1 MLDQGVYLARLGL
14 KVEHFG
20 SQEAATLCCGSA
32 ATCVWLLLLVVVVV
46 VGVLAAAPHCVPAVA
61 CSPAVRACFLASPV
75 CLRICIVV
83 HSVA

>member
-20 SQEAATLCCGSA
+20 SQEAA
-32 ATCVWLLLLVVVVV
+32 ATRVWLMRLLLQLLVIVV
-46 VGVLAAAPHCVPAVA
+46 VGLLVATHCVPAVA
-61 CSPAVRACFLASPV
+61 CSPAVRACFLASTV

>member
-20 SQEAATLCCGSA
+20 SQEAAALCWSSA
-32 ATCVWLLLLVVVVV
+32 ATRVWLMLVVVV
-46 VGVLAAAPHCVPAVA
+46 VGVLAAPHCVPAVA

>member
-20 SQEAATLCCGSA
+20 SQEAA
-32 ATCVWLLLLVVVVV
+32 ATRIWLMLLQLLVVVVV
-46 VGVLAAAPHCVPAVA
+46 VVVGLLVATHCVPAVA
-61 CSPAVRACFLASPV
+61 CSPAVRACFLASTV